1 MCDTGYINH
10 VGNNASTDVFRCL
23 DKDFCTSLPEVES
36 KNIDTIR
43 SMICWRINRTGM
55 NLVMAQPH
63 NNQGS
68 FDEDF
73 LDYILEQLHQQKT
86 FPSGRNGSVRVDALR
101 QSRQRHPGGGLL
113 HARPS
118 LPRVAL
124 HIALWTLF
132 RRFFSLCR
140 SPNLNK
146 HSGVVANCDHT
157 SECVHWVHACIRIA
171 MQCDAAKISPRVPS
185 TLSSRSVGRWEDMI
199 LPGREDPR
207 NCVDPRN
214 LGKSE
219 WNQKLGKIECVFSLY
234 DKMRWKRDAFY
245 LPRGL
250 PNIYSVS
257 LIPPP
262 LPLYLRTPTVAS

>member
-1 MCDTGYINH
+1 
-10 VGNNASTDVFRCL
+10 
-23 DKDFCTSLPEVES
+23 
-36 KNIDTIR
+36 
-43 SMICWRINRTGM
+43 
-55 NLVMAQPH
+55 MA
-63 NNQGS
+63 
-68 FDEDF
+68 
-73 LDYILEQLHQQKT
+73 
-86 FPSGRNGSVRVDALR
+86 PSEWTRSVRAVRDTPVADY
-101 QSRQRHPGGGLL
+101 STPGVN
-113 HARPS
+113 AT
-118 LPRVAL
+118 RVAL
-124 HIALWTLF
+124 HIALRSLF

-157 SECVHWVHACIRIA
+157 SECVHWVHACIGIT

-207 NCVDPRN
+207 DCVDPRN

-219 WNQKLGKIECVFSLY
+219 WDQKIGKIECVFSLY
-234 DKMRWKRDAFY
+234 DKMRWKWDAVY
-245 LPRGL
+245 LARGL
-250 PNIYSVS
+250 PNIYSAS